1 MIQAKEQ
8 RTLNKLDVLYGDHDF
23 LVCHENDIK
32 VRLKFSIDKNYWTW
46 NKFKF

>member
-23 LVCHENDIK
+23 LVC
-32 VRLKFSIDKNYWTW
+32 LKMISK
-46 NKFKF
+46 